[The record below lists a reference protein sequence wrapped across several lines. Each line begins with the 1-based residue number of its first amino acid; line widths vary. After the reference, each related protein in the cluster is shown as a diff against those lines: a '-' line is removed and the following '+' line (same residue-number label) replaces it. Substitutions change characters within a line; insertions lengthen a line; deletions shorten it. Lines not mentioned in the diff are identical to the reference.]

1 MFDTRAANDGSA
13 TAGDDKTPTAVV
25 YARYSTAM
33 QSETSIDDQVA
44 SCRRRAAVLGYRV
57 AAVYSDAAI
66 GGAINERT
74 GLGDLLRT
82 ACLGGVDAVIA
93 ESLSRL
99 SRDQADVA
107 YLYKLLTFNEV
118 AILTLAE
125 GRITL
130 MHIGDAVGYCPGNE
144 AGARR
149 PGRRRPRA
157 RRPVLRLPGQGRADA
172 KGRSAR
178 GLREIDA
185 DEAEIVRLI
194 FEEYLAGRSPRDIAG
209 LLNAYGVPGPRG
221 RPWNRSTIGGNR
233 KRGSGILNNALYVGR
248 LIYNRQSY
256 VKNPETGRRT
266 PRLNPKED
274 WLTTEVPALRVVD
287 QALWEAVR
295 GKREAAA
302 ASGPARRC
310 RHRKTRPLTGLV
322 ICGRCGGKAG

>member
-1 MFDTRAANDGSA
+1 MFDTRAADDGSA
-13 TAGDDKTPTAVV
+13 TAADDKTPTAVV

-66 GGAINERT
+66 GGAVNERA

-107 YLYKLLTFNEV
+107 YLYKLLTFNDV

-125 GRITL
+125 GRVTV
-130 MHIGDAVGYCPGNE
+130 MHIGLKGTMNAMTLSDIALTTKRAHVARVAAGRALGGPCYGYRVK
-144 AGARR
+144 AA
-149 PGRRRPRA
+149 
-157 RRPVLRLPGQGRADA
+157 ADA

-209 LLNAYGVPGPRG
+209 LLNAYGVPGPGPAMEPVDDRRQPETG
-221 RPWNRSTIGGNR
+221 
-233 KRGSGILNNALYVGR
+233 KRDLNNELYVGR

-287 QALWEAVR
+287 QALWEAVC
-295 GKREAAA
+295 GKRR
-302 ASGPARRC
+302 PRR
-310 RHRKTRPLTGLV
+310 
-322 ICGRCGGKAG
+322 